1 MNDMSQQVALEATE
15 MPARDWIRVLAK
27 YREPIA
33 VRSLFEIAV
42 TFIPFVLLWVS
53 AVWVMNF
60 SYILGVLLS
69 LGAAMFLVR
78 LFLIQHDC
86 GHGAFF
92 KSRSANTWVGR
103 ILGVLTLTPYDVWR
117 HCHSVHHSSAG
128 NLDKR
133 GLGDIHTLTVT
144 EYNALSWRKRLQYRL
159 YRHPLVLFGLG
170 PAYLYLLENRLP
182 FGLMKAGRIYWVSS
196 MGTNLG
202 MAAIIGLGSYFMGL
216 VPFLIVYVVSSLAA
230 ATIGMWLFYVQHQFE
245 VTHWDNDED
254 WDVHEAALYGS
265 SHYVMPGI
273 LRWLTANIGIHHV
286 HHLYSRIPY
295 YRLSQVLRD
304 HPTLETIS
312 RRLTMWESFKSVKL
326 HLWDEKTR
334 RLVTYREARNI

>member
-1 MNDMSQQVALEATE
+1 MNDMSQQVAVEPTE
-15 MPARDWIRVLAK
+15 MQAREWIRVLAK
-27 YREPIA
+27 YREPIQ
-33 VRSLFEIAV
+33 VQSLFEIAV
-42 TFIPFVLLWVS
+42 TFVPFVLFWIA
-53 AVWVMNF
+53 AVWVMQF

-92 KSRSANTWVGR
+92 KSKAANNWVGR
-103 ILGVLTLTPYDVWR
+103 VLGVLTLTPYDVWR
-117 HCHSVHHSSAG
+117 HCHSVHHSSSG

-133 GLGDIHTLTVT
+133 GLGDIHTMTVAEYKDLT
-144 EYNALSWRKRLQYRL
+144 WGKRLKYRL

-170 PAYLYLLENRLP
+170 PAYLYLIENRLP
-182 FGLMKAGRIYWVSS
+182 MGLMKAGKIYWVSS

-202 MAAIIGLGSYFMGL
+202 MAAFIGLGCFFFGL
-216 VPFLIVYVVSSLAA
+216 VPFLTVYVVSSLAA
-230 ATIGMWLFYVQHQFE
+230 ATMGMWLFYVQHQFE
-245 VTHWDNDED
+245 VTHWDHQEE

-265 SHYVMPGI
+265 SHYVLPGV

-295 YRLSQVLRD
+295 YRLTQVLKD
-304 HPTLETIS
+304 YPKLETIS
-312 RRLTMWESFKSVKL
+312 RRLTLMESLKSVKL
-326 HLWDEKTR
+326 HLWDEKSR
-334 RLVTYREARNI
+334 RLISYREADTI

>member
-1 MNDMSQQVALEATE
+1 MNDMSAQAAKEPTE

-27 YREPIA
+27 YREPTM
-33 VRSLFEIAV
+33 VRSIFEIAV
-42 TFIPFVLLWVS
+42 TFVPFVLFWIA

-69 LGAAMFLVR
+69 LGAAVFLVR

-92 KSRSANTWVGR
+92 KSKAANTWVGR
-103 ILGVLTLTPYDVWR
+103 VLGVLTLTPYDVWR
-117 HCHSVHHSSAG
+117 HCHSVHHSSSG

-133 GLGDIHTLTVT
+133 GLGDIHTMTVE
-144 EYNALSWRKRLQYRL
+144 EYKALSSFKQFQYRL
-159 YRHPLVLFGLG
+159 YRNPFVLFGLG

-182 FGLMKAGRIYWVSS
+182 LGLLGAGKIYWISS

-202 MAAIIGLGSYFMGL
+202 MAAFIGIGCYFIGLL
-216 VPFLIVYVVSSLAA
+216 PFLIVYIVSSLAA
-230 ATIGMWLFYVQHQFE
+230 ATLGMWLFYVQHQFE
-245 VTHWDNDED
+245 VTHWDNQQN

-265 SHYVMPGI
+265 SHYVMPNI

-286 HHLYSRIPY
+286 HHLYARIPF
-295 YRLSQVLRD
+295 YRLTQVLKD
-304 HPTLETIS
+304 NPKLESIS
-312 RRLTMWESFKSVKL
+312 RRLTIWESLESVKL
-326 HLWDEKTR
+326 HLWDEKSR
-334 RLVTYREARNI
+334 RLVTYREARSI